1 MGTESD
7 RNMINRQLHE
17 EAICSKKR
25 VREHLQR
32 MIEEAAAEPDCCTE
46 SEWTDMSPS
55 GEFEAILA

>member
-7 RNMINRQLHE
+7 RNIIDRQLHE
-17 EAICSKKR
+17 EAISSKER
-25 VREHLQR
+25 VRQQLHR
-32 MIEEAAAEPDCCTE
+32 MIEEAAAEPDFSIE